1 MLTGSWYPIPDG
13 KSNVPWKISH
23 SFHTIQV
30 DTLQLDRYNFRRH
43 AMSSLPD
50 PHSPLSLRPVE
61 RIGSVRWRILGL
73 LFAIS
78 VITYVD
84 RVNISVAARQ
94 MMPAL
99 GLTDQQMGYV
109 FSAFVAGY
117 ALCQIPGGWLGDR
130 WGARRVLTVAIVWWS
145 LCTAATAVA
154 ATGPLAAVVGIVGA
168 LATTRFF
175 LGVGESL
182 ALPNMNRA
190 VADWFPA
197 REQSLGIGLAIGG
210 VGLGAAI
217 TPPLTAWIMVNFGW
231 QTAFYI
237 AASAGLAVATVWHWY
252 ATDGPRTHPSIQAI
266 ELMHIESGKENP
278 SGPLRT
284 PWRRFAATK
293 TVWWLLASYACLGY
307 VAYVY
312 MSWLYLYLVNVRGF
326 GDLRGA
332 WFAATPFLAML
343 VGCPLGGWLTDRL
356 TQSLGV
362 SAARRRVGMGGMIAS
377 GVAIAAGAWVSQPL
391 VAVLLLSLGAGSLY
405 FTAGAYWSSTVH
417 LSKSHAGTLSGLMN
431 TSGNLTGSLS
441 PTLTPWVAE
450 RFGWEGALLVAAGI
464 AVVGGIM
471 WRRIDPGAGL
481 AEEPRILRNAPGLQ

>member
-1 MLTGSWYPIPDG
+1 MKT
-13 KSNVPWKISH
+13 
-23 SFHTIQV
+23 
-30 DTLQLDRYNFRRH
+30 
-43 AMSSLPD
+43 SLPD
-50 PHSPLSLRPVE
+50 SRSLLPLGSLART
-61 RIGSVRWRILGL
+61 GTVRWRILGL

-130 WGARRVLTVAIVWWS
+130 WGARRVLTAAIVWWS
-145 LCTAATAVA
+145 FCTAATATA
-154 ATGPLAAVVGIVGA
+154 ATGSLAALVGVVGA

-190 VADWFPA
+190 VADWLPP
-197 REQSLGIGLAIGG
+197 REQSLGIGLAISG

-231 QTAFYI
+231 QTAFYV
-237 AASAGLAVATVWHWY
+237 AAAAGLMVAAVWHWY
-252 ATDGPRTHPSIQAI
+252 ATDGPRTHPGIQDF
-266 ELMHIESGKENP
+266 ELAHIESGKETN

-284 PWRRFAATK
+284 PWRRFVATK

-312 MSWLYLYLVNVRGF
+312 MSWFYLYLVNVRGF

-332 WFAATPFLAML
+332 WFAAAPFLAML

-362 SAARRRVGMGGMIAS
+362 SAARQRVGMGGMIAS
-377 GVAIAAGAWVSQPL
+377 GVAIAAGAWAPQPSL
-391 VAVLLLSLGAGSLY
+391 AVLLLSLGAGSLY

-431 TSGNLTGSLS
+431 TSGNITGSLS
-441 PTLTPWVAE
+441 PTLTPWLAE
-450 RFGWEGALLVAAGI
+450 RFGWEGALIVAAGV
-464 AVVGGIM
+464 AVIGGIM

-481 AEEPRILRNAPGLQ
+481 AKEPWTLRKAAELQ